1 MNLPLLA
8 ARFSQTEMMLIGAI
22 GALIVVGWS
31 YSNWRAAVKIALV
44 VALFEG
50 AIRKWILPSGQE
62 LVYFLKDVF
71 LIGAYIRFFLSPTPE
86 LRAYTLK
93 VPLGAVMILSAIA
106 CASALNPNIGSVI
119 IALYGVKIYFMYIPL
134 IFMMPYLF
142 RTQGEM
148 LRQLTWFTMLA
159 IPICALGFL
168 QWRSDAFSMLNT
180 YASSQDMSATGA
192 TGFGLEGGKVRIT
205 GTFSYITGHT
215 TFVAVFG
222 SLALVL
228 LSLNETKYKWLFLFI
243 GLPMLAANGLMG
255 GSRASIICILFVA
268 TGLIVAA
275 TTGRVGSNRHFV
287 TMLVSGGLLASAGG
301 AYLYRDAWMNWYARF
316 ESSGS
321 AADIQVRTV
330 GFAGYAISQGLKES
344 GGLGTGMGL
353 SHPASDALRRRL
365 KIPAPRKKGLVYD
378 NEFGQ
383 VMGELGLPGFMAWY
397 GLRFMG
403 ILACWVGYW
412 RSPPGLVRV
421 MCLTTFLISIPH
433 FFMSLVLNHTANI
446 LISAMTGLSLI
457 PFLQNRVVM
466 KHAPRRN
473 PSRLVDVPHQA

>member
-1 MNLPLLA
+1 MNLLQLA
-8 ARFSQTEMMLIGAI
+8 VRFSDTEKMLLGAF
-22 GALIVVGWS
+22 GALILAGWS
-31 YSNWRAAVKIALV
+31 YSNWRAAVKVALV
-44 VALFEG
+44 VALIEG
-50 AIRKWILPSGQE
+50 AIRKWLLPGGQE

-93 VPLGAVMILSAIA
+93 IPLGAILILSVIA

-142 RTQGEM
+142 RTDGEM

-180 YASSQDMSATGA
+180 YAAAQEMAATGA

-215 TFVAVFG
+215 TFVAVF
-222 SLALVL
+222 SALALVL
-228 LSLNETKYKWLFLFI
+228 LSLKETKYKWLFLFI

-255 GSRASIICILFVA
+255 GSRASIICVVFVA
-268 TGLIVAA
+268 AGLVLAA
-275 TTGRVGSNRHFV
+275 TTGRVASNKHFV
-287 TMLVSGGLLASAGG
+287 SMLLIGGLLASAG
-301 AYLYRDAWMNWYARF
+301 AVYVYKDAWMNWYARF
-316 ESSGS
+316 ETSGS
-321 AADIQVRTV
+321 TSDIQVRTV
-330 GFAGYAISQGLKES
+330 GHAGYAIALGLKES

-365 KIPAPRKKGLVYD
+365 KVPAPRKKGLVYD

-383 VMGELGLPGFMAWY
+383 VMGELGIPGFISWY
-397 GLRFMG
+397 GLRLMG

-457 PFLQNRVVM
+457 PFLQNRVVLR
-466 KHAPRRN
+466 HAPNRN
-473 PSRLVDVPHQA
+473 RSRLDVPQQA

>member
-22 GALIVVGWS
+22 GALIVVAWS

-50 AIRKWILPSGQE
+50 AIRKWLLPGGQE

-71 LIGAYIRFFLSPTPE
+71 LIGAYIRFFLAPTAD

-93 VPLGAVMILSAIA
+93 VPLGLVLILSVIA
-106 CASALNPNIGSVI
+106 CASALNPNIGSAI

-142 RTQGEM
+142 RTDGEM
-148 LRQLTWFTMLA
+148 LRQLTWYTMLA
-159 IPICALGFL
+159 VPICALGFL

-180 YASSQDMSATGA
+180 YAAAEEMGNTGA

-215 TFVAVFG
+215 TFVAVFS
-222 SLALVL
+222 SLTLVL
-228 LSLNETKYKWLFLFI
+228 LSLKETRFKSLLLFI

-255 GSRASIICILFVA
+255 GSRASIVCGLFVA
-268 TGLIVAA
+268 AGLVIAT
-275 TTGRVGSNRHFV
+275 TTGRVGSNKHFI
-287 TMLVSGGLLASAGG
+287 TMLVAGGLLASAG
-301 AYLYRDAWMNWYARF
+301 AVYVYRDAWMNWYARF
-316 ESSGS
+316 ETSGS
-321 AADIQVRTV
+321 TSDIEARTV
-330 GFAGYAISQGLKES
+330 GHAGVAIGMALKEGS
-344 GGLGTGMGL
+344 GLGTGMGL

-365 KIPAPRKKGLVYD
+365 KVPAPRKKGLVYD

-383 VMGELGLPGFMAWY
+383 VMGELGLPGFLAWY

-403 ILACWVGYW
+403 ILACWLGYW

-466 KHAPRRN
+466 RHAPSRN
-473 PSRLVDVPHQA
+473 RSRLDVPRQA

>member
-8 ARFSQTEMMLIGAI
+8 ARFSQTEMMLIGAF

-31 YSNWRAAVKIALV
+31 YANWRAAVKIALL

-71 LIGAYIRFFLSPTPE
+71 LIGAYIRFFLAPTPD

-93 VPLGAVMILSAIA
+93 VPVGAVLILSVIA

-142 RTQGEM
+142 RTEGEM
-148 LRQLTWFTMLA
+148 LRQLTWYTMLA

-180 YASSQDMSATGA
+180 YAAAQEMGATGA

-215 TFVAVFG
+215 TFVVIFSAL
-222 SLALVL
+222 SLLL
-228 LSLNETKYKWLFLFI
+228 LSLKETRFKWVFLALS
-243 GLPMLAANGLMG
+243 LPMLAANGLMS
-255 GSRASIICILFVA
+255 GSRATVLCGLFVA
-268 TGLIVAA
+268 VGLLLAA
-275 TTGRVGSNRHFV
+275 TAGRVGSNKTFV
-287 TMLVSGGLLASAGG
+287 AMLVVGGLLAFGG
-301 AYLYRDAWMNWYARF
+301 GIYVYRDAWMLWYARF

-321 AADIQVRTV
+321 TGDISERTV
-330 GFAGYAISQGLKES
+330 GHASYAITAGLKES

-365 KIPAPRKKGLVYD
+365 KVPAPRKKGLVYD

-383 VMGELGLPGFMAWY
+383 VMGELGIPGFIAWY
-397 GLRFMG
+397 GLRLMG

-412 RSPPGLVRV
+412 RSAPGLVRV
-421 MCLTTFLISIPH
+421 MCLTTFLVSIPH

-466 KHAPRRN
+466 RHAPSRN
-473 PSRLVDVPHQA
+473 RSRLDVPRQA

>member
-1 MNLPLLA
+1 MNLLHLA
-8 ARFSQTEMMLIGAI
+8 ARFSQTEMMLIGAF
-22 GALIVVGWS
+22 GALMVVGWS

-50 AIRKWILPSGQE
+50 AIRKWLLPGGQE

-93 VPLGAVMILSAIA
+93 VPLGFVLILSAIA
-106 CASALNPNIGSVI
+106 CASALNPNIGSAI

-142 RTQGEM
+142 RTDGEM
-148 LRQLTWFTMLA
+148 LRQLTWYTMLA

-168 QWRSDAFSMLNT
+168 QWRSDGFSMLNS
-180 YASSQDMSATGA
+180 YASGEMEASGA
-192 TGFGLEGGKVRIT
+192 TGFGLEAGGKVRIT

-215 TFVAVFG
+215 TFVVIFSAL
-222 SLALVL
+222 SLLL
-228 LSLNETKYKWLFLFI
+228 LSLNEIRFKWVFLALS
-243 GLPMLAANGLMG
+243 LPMLAANGLMS
-255 GSRASIICILFVA
+255 GSRATVLCGVFVA
-268 TGLIVAA
+268 AGLLLAA
-275 TTGRVGSNRHFV
+275 TAGRVGNNKNFV
-287 TMLVSGGLLASAGG
+287 AMLVVGGFLALGG
-301 AYLYRDAWMNWYARF
+301 GIYVYRDAWMLWYGRF

-321 AADIQVRTV
+321 TGDISTRTV
-330 GFAGYAISQGLKES
+330 GHATYAISAGLKES

-365 KIPAPRKKGLVYD
+365 KIPVPRKKGLVYD

-383 VMGELGLPGFMAWY
+383 VMGELGIPGFIAWY
-397 GLRFMG
+397 GLRLMG

-421 MCLTTFLISIPH
+421 MCLTTFLVSIPH

-466 KHAPRRN
+466 KHAPSRN
-473 PSRLVDVPHQA
+473 RSRLEVPRQA